1 MHVWKALGSGL
12 VGASVLTL
20 VHETARHYIPEAPRM
35 DVLGMRAFERVM
47 RGAKLEPPKPD
58 TLHTVTLAGDIVSN
72 GLFYSLVGLGGRQGV
87 WLRGILLGLAAGIG
101 ALVLPGPLGL
111 GTAPRNQTNA
121 TRAMTVAWY
130 AAGALVAAAT
140 YLRLTTR
147 EANQ

>member
-1 MHVWKALGSGL
+1 
-12 VGASVLTL
+12 
-20 VHETARHYIPEAPRM
+20 M

-72 GLFYSLVGLGGRQGV
+72 GLYYSLVGLGGRQGV